1 MKKLILIFGL
11 LVGSAL
17 LWQSCTKEDS
27 ILDDGDSKD
36 SFVGTWNVN
45 DQCSKQTYGVDI
57 KSDEGNSTQVIIVN
71 FANLGK
77 SATAVIAG
85 NNIYVENQEVGSGYS
100 VSGNGK
106 LTGSIISW
114 SSYNYETEAE
124 LVECTAI
131 FSK

>member
-1 MKKLILIFGL
+1 MKKLILVFGIL
-11 LVGSAL
+11 LGSAI

-27 ILDDGDSKD
+27 ILDDGDARE
-36 SFVGTWNVN
+36 SFVGTWVVS

-57 KSDEGNSTQVIIVN
+57 KLDDDNSTQVIIVN

-77 SATAVIAG
+77 SAKAVIAG
-85 NNIYVENQEVGSGYS
+85 NNIYVENQDVGNGYS

-114 SSYNYETEAE
+114 SSYNFETDAE
-124 LVECTAI
+124 LVECTAT
-131 FSK
+131 FSN